1 MFDYIKGKF
10 EEKTPTYVVL
20 ENEGTGFHI
29 QISLNTFSAIKNAD
43 HGKLFTHMVIRNDN
57 QAISTFALYGFNSL
71 DERTLFLDLTS
82 VSGVG
87 NNTALLILSS
97 FGPADLIVIITS
109 GDVATL
115 QKIKGIGA
123 KTAQRI
129 VVDLKDKLGKM
140 VTGTD
145 IPTYKGNTVRSES
158 LSALLTLGFN
168 RKLAEKAVDKVIQK
182 VDDGTSVEEVIKE
195 ALANL
200 AG

>member
-145 IPTYKGNTVRSES
+145 SPTYKVNTV
-158 LSALLTLGFN
+158 SALLTLGFN